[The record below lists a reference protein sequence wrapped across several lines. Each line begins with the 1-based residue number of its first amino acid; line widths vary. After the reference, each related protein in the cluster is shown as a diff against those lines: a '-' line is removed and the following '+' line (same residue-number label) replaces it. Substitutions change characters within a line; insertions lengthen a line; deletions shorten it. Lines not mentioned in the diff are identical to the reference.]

1 MPSLVFRIPAIV
13 ASTLT
18 LSDGHRIANRTTTS
32 TAPVRVDYVDSRAQT
47 SPSSDAS
54 SLVTLDDSSQS
65 SRDELLTHHARPVL
79 TLKTRCS
86 FDDVSTRSRARSL
99 TPRPPDMPGH
109 YVPSP
114 IDSISD
120 VCGRAAAVPAGSLH
134 LEHVTRGAAQ
144 ETGEVVRDTTERTQ
158 YAPALV
164 LTPPDELS
172 PVQEM
177 SPIAGWVEDDRF
189 EPTPVAGRPPRSPNQ
204 AQVLSPSLGTAM
216 SDLTS
221 AGGSKGDLETDGDG
235 DGEALEDP
243 LGRPRTPA
251 QMMAER
257 QSREKVVLGTRGASI
272 RELNSGSRQQRRE
285 RQARQNASTP
295 RPHAEKE
302 AELGQ
307 ADVASATEW
316 DESRSKTPKA
326 FALDNKRGASTP
338 DSARRIAS
346 EVAPSTPSTANAA
359 SSKVGPSA
367 SPITTPTP
375 LDAPSPRRATRL
387 NFFGRKGRTQEGS
400 AGSLLASVAGSSGTN
415 SGHGSAVNTDDE
427 EVMASTSDVG
437 SVATPQTA
445 QMPHS
450 AASGL
455 FSPRTPGTANSLN
468 RAPSGS
474 SSAGFWRIGRGMRRD
489 DSASSAVVGTGK
501 KWGVSTPNR
510 VPEASSIPVP
520 ETPKTPS
527 IITSDVSFDDAASI
541 ASRASRPRPLS
552 AAGSFDG
559 AAAQSSWG
567 RKGRKE
573 RGAVPAIDGPRLQ
586 KVRSRNKPSKQRDF
600 GRMMLVQELNLG
612 ASSITSPPGSRRNSD
627 VGGRPEPSRQSTDN
641 SSLGR
646 RSLGPVGKPPMQH
659 SDSMTSMSSIGA
671 SVQSHATTASS
682 TAQSNAAATSRKRAT
697 WAMKF
702 SLDGKYLAIAGQ
714 DTVVRVYAVLD
725 TPEARTKEIADARA
739 RAAAMLNGQATSTNA
754 GLCPFDG
761 KLGAASASTTSLG
774 TANGGGASR
783 PGSLRTRPSLNFNTP
798 GGNNGVPDLPV
809 FSSEPVREFR
819 GHTNDVLDLS
829 WSKGGFLL
837 SASMD
842 KTARL
847 WHLSTPN
854 PLVSFV
860 HGDFV
865 TSACFHPKDD
875 RFFLS
880 GSLDG
885 KLRLWNI
892 PLKRVQCSQEVPGLI
907 TACAF
912 THSGATA
919 CVGTFA
925 GAALFYNTDGLTYS
939 SSIAVRSPSGKNA
952 RGGRKITGI
961 EPIASDGASGER
973 VLITSNDSRI
983 RAYNLRDKSMSAR
996 WKANKTYSNRTSQIR
1011 ASVAD
1016 DGTFVVAGSEAGAEG
1031 GLVHVW
1037 DVGAQA
1043 GDSRSPVPG
1052 TPLSIKSPKSATT
1065 SLAPSADS
1073 VCEYWTAGAGT
1084 VTCALMA
1091 PLKTNALLVC
1101 AEDPIASDAARRKA
1115 DPTSFAAAPFSAG
1128 LFGLTSPNTVSSVV
1142 GQSHVSPNHDRHC
1155 RIIASVDESA
1165 VVRIWRSDTHNVI
1178 RC

>member
-1 MPSLVFRIPAIV
+1 
-13 ASTLT
+13 
-18 LSDGHRIANRTTTS
+18 
-32 TAPVRVDYVDSRAQT
+32 
-47 SPSSDAS
+47 
-54 SLVTLDDSSQS
+54 
-65 SRDELLTHHARPVL
+65 
-79 TLKTRCS
+79 
-86 FDDVSTRSRARSL
+86 
-99 TPRPPDMPGH
+99 MPGH

-114 IDSISD
+114 IDSIPD
-120 VCGRAAAVPAGSLH
+120 VCGRAAAIPARSLH
-134 LEHVTRGAAQ
+134 LKHVTRGAAQ

-189 EPTPVAGRPPRSPNQ
+189 EPTPVAGRSPRSPNQ

-221 AGGSKGDLETDGDG
+221 LDASKGDLETDGDG

-272 RELNSGSRQQRRE
+272 RELSSGSRQQRRE

-295 RPHAEKE
+295 RPHAQKE
-302 AELGQ
+302 AELGH

-326 FALDNKRGASTP
+326 FALDGKKGASTP
-338 DSARRIAS
+338 DSARRTAS
-346 EVAPSTPSTANAA
+346 EAAPSTPSTANAA
-359 SSKVGPSA
+359 SSKVGPPA

-387 NFFGRKGRTQEGS
+387 SFFGRKGRTQEGS

-427 EVMASTSDVG
+427 EVLASTSDVG
-437 SVATPQTA
+437 SVASPQTA
-445 QMPHS
+445 QIPHS

-455 FSPRTPGTANSLN
+455 FSPKTPGTANSLN

-489 DSASSAVVGTGK
+489 DSASSAVAGTGK
-501 KWGVSTPNR
+501 
-510 VPEASSIPVP
+510 
-520 ETPKTPS
+520 
-527 IITSDVSFDDAASI
+527 
-541 ASRASRPRPLS
+541 
-552 AAGSFDG
+552 
-559 AAAQSSWG
+559 SWG

-612 ASSITSPPGSRRNSD
+612 ASSTASPPGSRRNSD

-682 TAQSNAAATSRKRAT
+682 TAQSNTAATSRKRAT

-725 TPEARTKEIADARA
+725 SPEARTKEIADARA
-739 RAAAMLNGQATSTNA
+739 KAAAMFNGQATSTNA

-865 TSACFHPKDD
+865 TSASFHPKDD

-996 WKANKTYSNRTSQIR
+996 WKANKTYSNRTSP
-1011 ASVAD
+1011 
-1016 DGTFVVAGSEAGAEG
+1016 GAEG

-1052 TPLSIKSPKSATT
+1052 TPLSIKSPKSATP
-1065 SLAPSADS
+1065 LAPSADS

-1142 GQSHVSPNHDRHC
+1142 GQSHVSPNHHRHC

-1165 VVRIWRSDTHNVI
+1165 FVRIWRSDTHNVI